1 MANRFPLIA
10 NAITRQLEEL
20 KVGDNLNLSQSGIYD
35 GTSSGTAG
43 YVLTSTG
50 SSISWQ
56 APLTTE
62 QIQDIIGDMVSV
74 NTETNISVTYDDA
87 NAKLNFSVPIA
98 TTTVAG
104 VVKPDGTT
112 LTISPT
118 GTLTVIGGGNQ
129 GATNLDG
136 LSDVTIGGAIVGQ
149 TLRYNGTQWI
159 NAVLSYNDLGSTPIL
174 APVATSGIYN
184 DLTFKPSIPNFI
196 NDLADVDG
204 TPSVGQVLKWN
215 GSNWS
220 PAADLTGGGVGGG
233 IALTDLS
240 VTTNTSPSGSGALTY
255 DNSNGTFTFTP
266 PNLSAFLTS
275 ETPSDW
281 NATTGVAAI
290 LNKPTLAAVATSGSY
305 SDLSGKPT
313 LAAVATSGSYTDLTN
328 TPTIPAA
335 QVPSDWTATTGVTRI
350 LNKPTLATVATS
362 GEYADL
368 ANRPSL
374 ASVAIS
380 ASYNDLVDLP
390 VIPAAQ
396 VSSDWNAISGV
407 ARILNKPTLATVAT
421 SGLYSDLGGRPSL
434 STVATSGNYNDLTNR
449 PALSTVA
456 ITGSYNDL
464 LNKPTLVTA
473 LSALTDVTITSPVSN
488 QSIRYNGTRWVNI
501 TDPAY
506 ITLSSVSI
514 GANAAAS
521 GSGGLAYNN
530 TNGVFT
536 YTPPNLSSYI
546 TGIGSFSIDALSDV
560 ATSGAVS
567 GQVLKWNGSSWNPA
581 DAAGGR
587 STVQA
592 STSSIANGAS
602 ENVTIVGFKS
612 YALLKIQTSAA
623 AWVTIYSDTGSRLSD
638 ASRSENTDPTSGS
651 GVIAEV
657 IHTAAATTKIT
668 PGTIGWNDDT
678 IPSTNIYLKVVNKS
692 GSTAAITV
700 TLTILQ
706 LET

>member
-104 VVKPDGTT
+104 VVRPDGTT
-112 LTISPT
+112 LSISPT
-118 GTLTVIGGGNQ
+118 GVLTVIGGGSQ

-136 LSDVTIGGAIVGQ
+136 LTDVTIGGVITGQ
-149 TLRYNGTQWI
+149 TLRYNGTQFV
-159 NAVLSYNDLGSTPIL
+159 NASLSYNDLANTPSLST
-174 APVATSGIYN
+174 VATSGSYN
-184 DLTFKPSIPNFI
+184 DLTFRPSIPSNI
-196 NDLADVDG
+196 NDLADVEG
-204 TPSVGQVLKWN
+204 SPSVGQVLKWN
-215 GSNWS
+215 GTVWA
-220 PAADLTGGGVGGG
+220 PAADLTGGGGGGG
-233 IALTDLS
+233 INFSDLS
-240 VTTNTSPSGSGALTY
+240 VTTNTAAGGGALAY
-255 DNSNGTFTFTP
+255 DNTNGTFTFTP
-266 PNLSAFLTS
+266 PNLSGFLTS
-275 ETPSDW
+275 QSPSDW
-281 NATTGVAAI
+281 TATTGPTRI
-290 LNKPTLAAVATSGSY
+290 LNKPTLATVATSGLY
-305 SDLSGKPT
+305 SDLTG
-313 LAAVATSGSYTDLTN
+313 

-350 LNKPTLATVATS
+350 LNKPTLSTVATSGSYNDLSNRPTLSTVATS

-390 VIPAAQ
+390 TIPAAQ
-396 VSSDWNAISGV
+396 VPSDWNATTGV
-407 ARILNKPTLATVAT
+407 SQILNKPTLATVAT
-421 SGLYSDLGGRPSL
+421 TGSWFDLANRPTL
-434 STVATSGNYNDLTNR
+434 STVATSGSYTDLTNR
-449 PALSTVA
+449 PTLSTVA

-464 LNKPTLVTA
+464 TNRPTLVTA

-488 QSIRYNGTRWVNI
+488 QTIRYNGTRWVNV
-501 TDPAY
+501 TDNF
-506 ITLSSVSI
+506 IGRSDLS
-514 GANAAAS
+514 ATNATAS
-521 GSGGLAYNN
+521 SGGSLTYNN
-530 TNGVFT
+530 TNGIFT
-536 YTPPNLSSYI
+536 FTPPNLSNFI

-560 ATSGAVS
+560 AIGTPVV
-567 GQVLKWNGSSWNPA
+567 GQTLKWNGSNWAPA
-581 DAAGGR
+581 DSAGGR
-587 STVQA
+587 VTAQG
-592 STSSIANGAS
+592 STSTITNGAA
-602 ENVTIVGFKS
+602 ENVTITGFKS

-638 ASRSENTDPTSGS
+638 ASRLENTDPSPGT

-657 IHTAAATTKIT
+657 IHTSATTTKIT
-668 PGTIGWNDDT
+668 PGTIGWNDDAT
-678 IPSTNIYLKVVNKS
+678 PSTNIYLKVVNKS

-700 TLTILQ
+700 TLTLLQ

>member
-104 VVKPDGTT
+104 VVRPDGTT
-112 LTISPT
+112 LSISPT
-118 GTLTVIGGGNQ
+118 GVLTVIGGGSQ

-136 LSDVTIGGAIVGQ
+136 LSDVQVGNAIIGQ

-159 NAVLSYNDLGSTPIL
+159 NAVLSYNDLGSTPVL
-174 APVATSGIYN
+174 SSVATSGSYN
-184 DLTFKPSIPNFI
+184 DLTFRPSIPNLI

-215 GSNWS
+215 GTNWS
-220 PAADLTGGGVGGG
+220 PAADLTGGGSGGGG
-233 IALTDLS
+233 ITLTDLS
-240 VTTNTSPSGSGALTY
+240 VTTNTNPSGSGALTY
-255 DNSNGTFTFTP
+255 DNSNGTFTYTP
-266 PNLSAFLTS
+266 PNLSVFLTS

-281 NATTGVAAI
+281 NATTGTARI
-290 LNKPTLAAVATSGSY
+290 LNKPTLS
-305 SDLSGKPT
+305 
-313 LAAVATSGSYTDLTN
+313 AVATSGSYTDLTN
-328 TPTIPAA
+328 RPSLASVATSGSYTDLVNTPSIPSA
-335 QVPSDWTATTGVTRI
+335 QVSSDWNATTGVARI

-396 VSSDWNAISGV
+396 VNSDWNATTGLS
-407 ARILNKPTLATVAT
+407 RILNKPTLATVAT

-434 STVATSGNYNDLTNR
+434 STVATSGNYNDLSNR

-464 LNKPTLVTA
+464 LNRPTLVTS
-473 LSALTDVTITSPVSN
+473 LSALTDVTITSAISN
-488 QSIRYNGTRWVNI
+488 QTIRYNGTRWVNV
-501 TDPAY
+501 TDNF
-506 ITLSSVSI
+506 IGRSDLS
-514 GANAAAS
+514 ATNATAS
-521 GSGGLAYNN
+521 GGGSLAYNN
-530 TNGVFT
+530 TNGTFT
-536 YTPPNLSSYI
+536 FTPPNLSNFL
-546 TGIGSFSIDALSDV
+546 TGIGNLSIDALSDV
-560 ATSGAVS
+560 AIGTPVI
-567 GQVLKWNGSSWNPA
+567 GQTLKWNGANWAPA
-581 DAAGGR
+581 DSAGGR
-587 STVQA
+587 VTAQG
-592 STSSIANGAS
+592 STSSIVNGAA
-602 ENVTIVGFKS
+602 ENLTIVGFKS
-612 YALLKIQTSAA
+612 YALLKVQTSAA
-623 AWVTIYSDTGSRLSD
+623 AWITIYSDTGSRLSD
-638 ASRSENTDPTSGS
+638 ASRLENTDPSPGS
-651 GVIAEV
+651 GVIAEI
-657 IHTAAATTKIT
+657 IHTSAATTKIT
-668 PGTIGWNDDT
+668 PGTIGWNDDAT
-678 IPSTNIYLKVVNKS
+678 PSTNIYLKVVNKS
-692 GSTAAITV
+692 GSTTAITV
-700 TLTILQ
+700 TLTLLQ

>member
-104 VVKPDGTT
+104 VVRPDGTT
-112 LTISPT
+112 LSISPT
-118 GTLTVIGGGNQ
+118 GVLTVIGGGSQ

-136 LSDVTIGGAIVGQ
+136 LTDVQIGAVTTGQ

-159 NAVLSYNDLGSTPIL
+159 NTILSYNDLSSTPVL
-174 APVATSGIYN
+174 STVATSGSYN
-184 DLTFKPSIPNFI
+184 DLTFRPSIPSTI
-196 NDLADVDG
+196 NDLSDVEG

-215 GSNWS
+215 GTVWA
-220 PAADLTGGGVGGG
+220 PAADLTGGGSGGGG
-233 IALTDLS
+233 ITLTDLS
-240 VTTNTSPSGSGALTY
+240 VTTNAASGGGALAY
-255 DNSNGTFTFTP
+255 DNTNGTFTFTP
-266 PNLSAFLTS
+266 PNLSNFLT
-275 ETPSDW
+275 TQVNADW
-281 NATTGVAAI
+281 NATTGAASI

-305 SDLSGKPT
+305 SDLI
-313 LAAVATSGSYTDLTN
+313 N

-335 QVPSDWTATTGVTRI
+335 QVPSDWTATTGATRI
-350 LNKPTLATVATS
+350 LNKPTLATVATSGSYNDLSNRPTLATVATS

-390 VIPAAQ
+390 TIPAAQ
-396 VSSDWNAISGV
+396 VSSDWNATTGIS
-407 ARILNKPTLATVAT
+407 RILNKPTLATVAT
-421 SGLYSDLGGRPSL
+421 TGSWFDLGNRPTL
-434 STVATSGNYNDLTNR
+434 STVATSGSYNDLANR
-449 PALSTVA
+449 PTLSTVA

-464 LNKPTLVTA
+464 TNRPTLVTA
-473 LSALTDVTITSPVSN
+473 LSALTDVTLTSPISN
-488 QSIRYNGTRWVNI
+488 QTIRYNGTRWVNV
-501 TDPAY
+501 TDNF
-506 ITLSSVSI
+506 IGRDGVSVST
-514 GANAAAS
+514 ATAS
-521 GSGGLAYNN
+521 GGGSLSYNN
-530 TNGVFT
+530 TSGVFT
-536 YTPPNLSSYI
+536 FTPPNLSSYL
-546 TGIGSFSIDALSDV
+546 TGIGNLSIDALSDV
-560 ATSGAVS
+560 AIGTPQV
-567 GQVLKWNGSSWNPA
+567 GQTLKWNGSNWSPA
-581 DAAGGR
+581 DSAGGR
-587 STVQA
+587 STVFA
-592 STSSIANGAS
+592 ATSSIANGAS
-602 ENVTIVGFKS
+602 ENITIVGFKS

-623 AWVTIYSDTGSRLSD
+623 AWVTLYSDTGSRLAD
-638 ASRSENTDPTSGS
+638 ASRLENTDPAPGA
-651 GVIAEV
+651 GIIAEV
-657 IHTAAATTKIT
+657 IHTAAQTTNIT
-668 PGTIGWNDDT
+668 PSTIGWNNDT
-678 IPSTNIYLKVVNKS
+678 IPSTNIYAKVVNKS
-692 GSTAAITV
+692 GSLAAITV
-700 TLTILQ
+700 TLTVLQ

>member
-87 NAKLNFSVPIA
+87 NAKLNFSVPLA

-104 VVKPDGTT
+104 VVRPDGTT
-112 LTISPT
+112 LSISPT
-118 GTLTVIGGGNQ
+118 GVLTVIGGGSQ

-136 LSDVTIGGAIVGQ
+136 LTDVQIGGVITGQ
-149 TLRYNGTQWI
+149 TLRYNGSQFV
-159 NAVLSYNDLGSTPIL
+159 NSSLSYNDLTSTPVL
-174 APVATSGIYN
+174 STVATSGSYN
-184 DLTFKPSIPNFI
+184 DLTFRPSIPSAI
-196 NDLADVDG
+196 NDLTDVEG

-215 GSNWS
+215 GTVWA
-220 PAADLTGGGVGGG
+220 PAADLTGGGGGGG
-233 IALTDLS
+233 ITLSDLS
-240 VTTNTSPSGSGALTY
+240 VTTNTASGGGALTY
-255 DNSNGTFTFTP
+255 NNTNGTFTFTP
-266 PNLSAFLTS
+266 PNLSGFLTS
-275 ETPSDW
+275 QAPSDW
-281 NATTGVAAI
+281 NATTGSARI
-290 LNKPTLAAVATSGSY
+290 LNKPTLATVATSGLY
-305 SDLSGKPT
+305 SDLTG
-313 LAAVATSGSYTDLTN
+313 
-328 TPTIPAA
+328 TPIIPAA

-362 GEYADL
+362 GSYNDLSNRPALATVATTGEYVDL

-396 VSSDWNAISGV
+396 VPSDWNATTGLS
-407 ARILNKPTLATVAT
+407 RILNKPSLATVAT
-421 SGLYSDLGGRPSL
+421 SGSWFDLANRPTL
-434 STVATSGNYNDLTNR
+434 STVATTGSYNDLTNR
-449 PALSTVA
+449 PTLSTVA

-464 LNKPTLVTA
+464 TNRPTLVTA
-473 LSALTDVTITSPVSN
+473 LSALTDVTLTSPASN
-488 QSIRYNGTRWVNI
+488 QTIRYNGTRWVNVTDNFI
-501 TDPAY
+501 TRAD
-506 ITLSSVSI
+506 LSVS
-514 GANAAAS
+514 NATAS
-521 GSGGLAYNN
+521 GGGSLAYNN
-530 TNGVFT
+530 TNGTFT
-536 YTPPNLSSYI
+536 FTPPNLSNFI
-546 TGIGSFSIDALSDV
+546 TGIGNFSIDALSDV
-560 ATSGAVS
+560 AIGTPSV
-567 GQVLKWNGSSWNPA
+567 GQTLKWNGSNWAPA
-581 DAAGGR
+581 DSAGGR
-587 STVQA
+587 VTAQG
-592 STSSIANGAS
+592 STSTIANGAA
-602 ENVTIVGFKS
+602 ENITITGFKS

-638 ASRSENTDPTSGS
+638 AARLENTDPSPGS

-657 IHTAAATTKIT
+657 IHTSGTTTKIT
-668 PGTIGWNDDT
+668 PGTIGWNDDAT
-678 IPSTNIYLKVVNKS
+678 PSTNIYLKVVNKS

-700 TLTILQ
+700 TLTLLQ

>member
-87 NAKLNFSVPIA
+87 NAKLNFSVPLA

-104 VVKPDGTT
+104 VVRPDGTT
-112 LTISPT
+112 LSISPT
-118 GTLTVIGGGNQ
+118 GVLTVIGGGSQ

-136 LSDVTIGGAIVGQ
+136 LSDVQIGGVITGQ
-149 TLRYNGTQWI
+149 TLRYNGTQFV
-159 NAVLSYNDLGSTPIL
+159 NASLSYNDLANTPSLST
-174 APVATSGIYN
+174 VATSGSYN
-184 DLTFKPSIPNFI
+184 DLTFKPFIPSTI
-196 NDLADVDG
+196 NDLSDVEG

-215 GSNWS
+215 GNVWA
-220 PAADLTGGGVGGG
+220 PAADLTGGGGGGGG
-233 IALTDLS
+233 INFSDLS
-240 VTTNTSPSGSGALTY
+240 VTTNTASGGGTLTY
-255 DNSNGTFTFTP
+255 DNTNGTFTFTP
-266 PNLSAFLTS
+266 PNLSGFLTS
-275 ETPSDW
+275 QAPSDW
-281 NATTGVAAI
+281 NATTGSTRI
-290 LNKPTLAAVATSGSY
+290 LNKPTLATVATSGLY
-305 SDLSGKPT
+305 SDLTG
-313 LAAVATSGSYTDLTN
+313 

-350 LNKPTLATVATS
+350 LNKPTLSTVATSGSYNDLTNRPTLATVATS

-396 VSSDWNAISGV
+396 VPSDWNATTGIS
-407 ARILNKPTLATVAT
+407 RILNKPSLATVAT
-421 SGLYSDLGGRPSL
+421 SGSWFDLANRPTL
-434 STVATSGNYNDLTNR
+434 STVATTGSYNDLSNR
-449 PALSTVA
+449 PTLSTVA

-464 LNKPTLVTA
+464 TNRPTLVTA
-473 LSALTDVTITSPVSN
+473 LSALTDVTLTSPISN
-488 QSIRYNGTRWVNI
+488 QTIRYNGTRWVNVTDNFI
-501 TDPAY
+501 TRTD
-506 ITLSSVSI
+506 LSVS
-514 GANAAAS
+514 NATAS
-521 GSGGLAYNN
+521 GGGSLAYNN
-530 TNGVFT
+530 TNGTFT
-536 YTPPNLSSYI
+536 FTPPNLSSFI
-546 TGIGSFSIDALSDV
+546 TGIGNFSIDALSDV
-560 ATSGAVS
+560 AIGTPSV
-567 GQVLKWNGSSWNPA
+567 GQTLKWNGSNWVPA
-581 DAAGGR
+581 DSAGGR
-587 STVQA
+587 VTAQG
-592 STSSIANGAS
+592 STSTIANGTA
-602 ENVTIVGFKS
+602 ENLTIVGFKS
-612 YALLKIQTSAA
+612 YALLKVQTSAA

-638 ASRSENTDPTSGS
+638 ASRLENIDPSPGS
-651 GVIAEV
+651 GVIAEI
-657 IHTAAATTKIT
+657 IHTGASTTKIT

-678 IPSTNIYLKVVNKS
+678 VPSTNIYLKVVNKS

-700 TLTILQ
+700 TLTLLQ

>member
-87 NAKLNFSVPIA
+87 NAKLNFSVPLA

-104 VVKPDGTT
+104 VVRPDGTT
-112 LTISPT
+112 LSISPT
-118 GTLTVIGGGNQ
+118 GVLTVIGGGSQ

-136 LSDVTIGGAIVGQ
+136 LTDVQIGGVITGQ
-149 TLRYNGTQWI
+149 TLRYNGSQFV
-159 NAVLSYNDLGSTPIL
+159 NASLSYNDLTSTPIL
-174 APVATSGIYN
+174 STVATSGSYN
-184 DLTFKPSIPNFI
+184 DLTFRPSIPSAI
-196 NDLADVDG
+196 NDLTDVEG

-215 GSNWS
+215 GTVWA
-220 PAADLTGGGVGGG
+220 PAADLTGGGGGGG
-233 IALTDLS
+233 ITLSDLS
-240 VTTNTSPSGSGALTY
+240 VTTNTSSGNGALTY
-255 DNSNGTFTFTP
+255 DNTNGTFTFTP
-266 PNLSAFLTS
+266 PNLSGFLTS
-275 ETPSDW
+275 QAPSDW
-281 NATTGVAAI
+281 NATTGSTRI
-290 LNKPTLAAVATSGSY
+290 LNKPTLATVATSGLY
-305 SDLSGKPT
+305 SDLTG
-313 LAAVATSGSYTDLTN
+313 

-362 GEYADL
+362 GSYNDLSNRPTLATVATTGEYADL

-390 VIPAAQ
+390 TIPAAQ
-396 VSSDWNAISGV
+396 VPSDWNATTGV
-407 ARILNKPTLATVAT
+407 SRILNKPSLATVAT
-421 SGLYSDLGGRPSL
+421 TGSWFDLANRPAL
-434 STVATSGNYNDLTNR
+434 STVATSGSYNDLSNR
-449 PALSTVA
+449 PTLSTVA

-464 LNKPTLVTA
+464 TNRPTLVTA
-473 LSALTDVTITSPVSN
+473 LSALTDVTLTSPASN
-488 QSIRYNGTRWVNI
+488 QTIRYNGTRWVNV
-501 TDPAY
+501 TDNF
-506 ITLSSVSI
+506 ISRSDLSAI
-514 GANAAAS
+514 NATAS
-521 GSGGLAYNN
+521 GGGSLAYNN
-530 TNGVFT
+530 TNGTFT
-536 YTPPNLSSYI
+536 FTPPNLSSFI
-546 TGIGSFSIDALSDV
+546 TGISSFSIDALSDV
-560 ATSGAVS
+560 AIGTPVV
-567 GQVLKWNGSSWNPA
+567 GQTLKWNGSNWAPA
-581 DAAGGR
+581 DSAGGR
-587 STVQA
+587 ITTQG
-592 STSSIANGAS
+592 STSSIANGAA
-602 ENVTIVGFKS
+602 ENITITGFKS

-623 AWVTIYSDTGSRLSD
+623 AWVTIYSDNGSRLSD
-638 ASRSENTDPTSGS
+638 ASRLENTDPSPGS

-657 IHTAAATTKIT
+657 IHTSGTTTKIT
-668 PGTIGWNDDT
+668 PGTIGWNDDAT
-678 IPSTNIYLKVVNKS
+678 PSTNIYLKVVNKS

-700 TLTILQ
+700 TLTLLQ